1 MIKGYIIDMDG
12 TLLDS
17 MHIWNE
23 LGSRFLELKGITPE
37 ANLKDILAPLSINQA
52 IKYIAETYQLKEPLD
67 VLINE
72 VNSLLNHIYLSEI
85 PLKPG
90 ALEFITNCFNH
101 HKKLCLLT
109 ANNYQATI
117 NILDKY
123 NLTSKFDE
131 IITCDHTTLDKR
143 SGEAYNYA
151 ISALHL
157 HKDECIVIEDA
168 LHAIIAAKKQGFTVW
183 AVADQSN
190 QDDWDEICK
199 ISDLNLKKFIRNGDM
214 IMKKVLTIAGTDP
227 TGGAGVQADLKTM
240 TAHKVYGMSIITALV
255 AQNTLGVRD
264 IMEVKPD
271 FLAEQFDCVFE
282 DIYPDAIKIGMVSSP
297 VLIEMIV
304 NKLTSQ
310 KDCPIVVD
318 PVMVSTSG
326 SRLLADNALRLLK
339 EKLIPL
345 ATIITPNIPEAQVL
359 TNLKINTKDDMITA
373 AKMISEWYHA
383 TF

>member
-1 MIKGYIIDMDG
+1 
-12 TLLDS
+12 
-17 MHIWNE
+17 
-23 LGSRFLELKGITPE
+23 
-37 ANLKDILAPLSINQA
+37 
-52 IKYIAETYQLKEPLD
+52 
-67 VLINE
+67 
-72 VNSLLNHIYLSEI
+72 
-85 PLKPG
+85 
-90 ALEFITNCFNH
+90 
-101 HKKLCLLT
+101 
-109 ANNYQATI
+109 
-117 NILDKY
+117 
-123 NLTSKFDE
+123 
-131 IITCDHTTLDKR
+131 
-143 SGEAYNYA
+143 
-151 ISALHL
+151 
-157 HKDECIVIEDA
+157 
-168 LHAIIAAKKQGFTVW
+168 
-183 AVADQSN
+183 
-190 QDDWDEICK
+190 
-199 ISDLNLKKFIRNGDM
+199 
-214 IMKKVLTIAGTDP
+214 MKKVLTIAGTDP

-373 AKMISEWYHA
+373 AKMISCLLY
-383 TF
+383 TSRCV

>member
-1 MIKGYIIDMDG
+1 
-12 TLLDS
+12 
-17 MHIWNE
+17 
-23 LGSRFLELKGITPE
+23 
-37 ANLKDILAPLSINQA
+37 
-52 IKYIAETYQLKEPLD
+52 
-67 VLINE
+67 
-72 VNSLLNHIYLSEI
+72 
-85 PLKPG
+85 
-90 ALEFITNCFNH
+90 
-101 HKKLCLLT
+101 
-109 ANNYQATI
+109 
-117 NILDKY
+117 
-123 NLTSKFDE
+123 
-131 IITCDHTTLDKR
+131 
-143 SGEAYNYA
+143 
-151 ISALHL
+151 
-157 HKDECIVIEDA
+157 
-168 LHAIIAAKKQGFTVW
+168 
-183 AVADQSN
+183 
-190 QDDWDEICK
+190 
-199 ISDLNLKKFIRNGDM
+199 M

-345 ATIITPNIPEAQVL
+345 ATIILMLTRLGQYFLIFGILLIPLSFSVIKSVYVKILLFTLVIFITLYDYIGFFNDPTWIEKYSVYK
-359 TNLKINTKDDMITA
+359 TFFNLAM
-373 AKMISEWYHA
+373 
-383 TF
+383 

>member
-1 MIKGYIIDMDG
+1 
-12 TLLDS
+12 
-17 MHIWNE
+17 
-23 LGSRFLELKGITPE
+23 
-37 ANLKDILAPLSINQA
+37 
-52 IKYIAETYQLKEPLD
+52 
-67 VLINE
+67 
-72 VNSLLNHIYLSEI
+72 
-85 PLKPG
+85 
-90 ALEFITNCFNH
+90 
-101 HKKLCLLT
+101 
-109 ANNYQATI
+109 
-117 NILDKY
+117 
-123 NLTSKFDE
+123 
-131 IITCDHTTLDKR
+131 
-143 SGEAYNYA
+143 
-151 ISALHL
+151 
-157 HKDECIVIEDA
+157 
-168 LHAIIAAKKQGFTVW
+168 
-183 AVADQSN
+183 
-190 QDDWDEICK
+190 
-199 ISDLNLKKFIRNGDM
+199 M

-373 AKMISEWYHA
+373 AKMISEWYHGYILIKGGHFEERA
-383 TF
+383 DDLLYYRGNNTWLTGEKINNPNTHGTGCTLSSAIASNLALEYSIEESVTRAKVYITGALKANLNLGHGSGPLDHCWNINQTLK